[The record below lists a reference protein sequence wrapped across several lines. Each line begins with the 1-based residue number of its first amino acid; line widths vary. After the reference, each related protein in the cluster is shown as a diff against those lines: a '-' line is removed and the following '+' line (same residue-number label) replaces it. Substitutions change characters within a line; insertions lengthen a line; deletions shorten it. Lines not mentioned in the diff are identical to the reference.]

1 MSWYLTFFHLNQI
14 FKIENY
20 LKNFLYLFWMIDFV
34 LCKDLVGLGKK
45 FGFEK
50 VYFVDLIEAKDVN
63 EFKRKAAKIDGLVA
77 VKADKA
83 LLRNIFENKRVD
95 IVTGLENIEDKDDL
109 HYKKSGLDHVLCN
122 LANKHGISVGFSFD
136 ELLNAKD
143 KGKIIGR
150 MMQNAML
157 CKKYKVNIV
166 VGSFARD
173 KYDLRLRND
182 LEAFGRVIGIDKL
195 DNTKV
200 FKLKENRDIKVI
212 G

>member
-1 MSWYLTFFHLNQI
+1 
-14 FKIENY
+14 
-20 LKNFLYLFWMIDFV
+20 MIDFV
-34 LCKDLVGLGKK
+34 LSKDLVGLGKK

-50 VYFVDLIEAKDVN
+50 VYFIDLIETKDVN

-77 VKADKA
+77 VKANKS

-109 HYKKSGLDHVLCN
+109 HYRKSGLDHVLCN
-122 LANKHGISVGFSFD
+122 LANKHRISVGFSFD
-136 ELLNAKD
+136 DFLNAKD

-157 CKKYKVNIV
+157 CKKYKVNV
-166 VGSFARD
+166 VVASFARD
-173 KYDLRLRND
+173 KYGMRIAKD
-182 LEAFGRVIGIDKL
+182 LEAFGKVIGIDKF

-200 FKLKENRDIKVI
+200 FKLKESNDIKVVE
-212 G
+212 